1 MKLDVKKIAD
11 ESDMIINGY
20 AFKRNGN
27 FIQVLNLNA
36 PKRAVVLSQNG
47 EMVETSMDDIENS
60 IVIDYYEQKVKYII
74 LNRQPG

>member
-60 IVIDYYEQKVKYII
+60 IVIDYYKQNVKYMEV
-74 LNRQPG
+74 